1 MRLYE
6 LQRPNVLVFDETYY
20 ARDAHTI
27 LHGYLGSNPDYSWE
41 PGKEISW
48 PHPEFGKFAIAVGQV
63 AFGYTSFGWRIVPA
77 ICGTLL
83 LVLVYPLGRRFG
95 LSPPWALLGLVL
107 AASDF
112 MGIVQS
118 RIATLDIF
126 VALWSVLC
134 IYLALRYVQTGHKLR
149 WLFLCGLAGGLAFGT
164 KWSGAFPCVAA
175 AAIMVLYRRRS
186 WRRPAGTVA
195 LQALRDAA
203 LPAVALVVLP
213 VAAYFASYTVYF
225 LKGRHTL
232 SQWWE
237 LQHQMW
243 WFNENLHA
251 THTYASKAYTWIF
264 DYRPVWY
271 YYEDIHN
278 SVHGIISIGN
288 PLLWWVSVPA
298 LLGLVVLAV
307 VRRDRELALLPLM
320 VACLYLPWLRTSRT
334 EFMYYMTPVAP
345 FMALAVAMAL
355 RELSAS
361 RLPKPQWAGL
371 CYAAATAV
379 TALFWYQIGQA
390 AAWMFWRDP
399 SSLSPALGHVVFAVA
414 IGVAAFGLV
423 LRDSLVA
430 HPRRVA
436 LPELGL
442 RGRGQR
448 RHARLPADPDRP
460 EHLGHALLPPHVV
473 SQLDL
478 TPAATA
484 PTGRRTATRAR
495 PPTGREPAADRARA
509 HRHRPLGGRA
519 AGQPRRL
526 PHAGLRRALLRAR
539 RRLDR
544 ARPLG
549 PRRPS
554 PWKPGDGRSL
564 AHPPL
569 GTLSIAAG
577 IVALGNDPWG
587 WRVPSATRRYAADRP
602 GLPAGPP
609 PAAAA
614 RLGVRRPAAG
624 RL

>member
-1 MRLYE
+1 MRGMAKSTQLPKARAPRSARPQQGDGRDPHAADGEPGHRHFERASSAIITAVILVIIFSATVRLYE

-27 LHGYLGSNPDYSWE
+27 LTGYLGPNPGYSWE

-48 PHPEFGKFAIAVGQV
+48 PHPEYGKFAIAVGQV

-134 IYLALRYVQTGHKLR
+134 IYLALRYVQTGHRLR

-175 AAIMVLYRRRS
+175 AAIMLLYRRRT
-186 WRRPAGTVA
+186 WRQPAGTAVV
-195 LQALRDAA
+195 QALRDAV
-203 LPAVALVVLP
+203 LPALALVVLP

-232 SQWWE
+232 SDWWA

-298 LLGLVVLAV
+298 LIGLLVLAA
-307 VRRDRELALLPLM
+307 VRRNRELALLPLM
-320 VACLYLPWLRTSRT
+320 VALLYLPWLRTSRT

-361 RLPKPQWAGL
+361 RLPRPQWAGL
-371 CYAAATAV
+371 CFAAATAV

-390 AAWMFWRDP
+390 AAWMFWRNP

-414 IGVAAFGLV
+414 IGVVVCGLILVTLWPRTRGVWPYLTWVYAGAVSGIMLAF
-423 LRDSLVA
+423 
-430 HPRRVA
+430 
-436 LPELGL
+436 LPILI
-442 RGRGQR
+442 
-448 RHARLPADPDRP
+448 D
-460 EHLGHALLPPHVV
+460 
-473 SQLDL
+473 
-478 TPAATA
+478 
-484 PTGRRTATRAR
+484 
-495 PPTGREPAADRARA
+495 
-509 HRHRPLGGRA
+509 
-519 AGQPRRL
+519 
-526 PHAGLRRALLRAR
+526 
-539 RRLDR
+539 
-544 ARPLG
+544 
-549 PRRPS
+549 
-554 PWKPGDGRSL
+554 
-564 AHPPL
+564 
-569 GTLSIAAG
+569 LSISVTHFYHLMWFRNW
-577 IVALGNDPWG
+577 I
-587 WRVPSATRRYAADRP
+587 
-602 GLPAGPP
+602 
-609 PAAAA
+609 
-614 RLGVRRPAAG
+614 
-624 RL
+624 